1 MKKVLK
7 VVAVIV
13 AALVLLLGYGVYL
26 SLTKELPPEIV
37 IDGKEFST
45 GDTIQDLLDAGFVI
59 GNADR
64 EVYDVEQLEEIK
76 GKTYSAEFFYVG
88 KEGKK
93 GEFEDTGIIVSL
105 YNDSAVGCSF
115 SQGKIYS
122 FRYYLNSED
131 KSGKV
136 TINGIDFSGMDK
148 KEAVAAFE
156 EKEMSFDE
164 EKKEK
169 FFNGESASLYVD
181 SKDYFYIL
189 KEENGE
195 LYTIEVEKNI
205 Y

>member
-1 MKKVLK
+1 MGILRKMTPLGILK
-7 VVAVIV
+7 FW
-13 AALVLLLGYGVYL
+13 LH
-26 SLTKELPPEIV
+26 
-37 IDGKEFST
+37 
-45 GDTIQDLLDAGFVI
+45 
-59 GNADR
+59 
-64 EVYDVEQLEEIK
+64 
-76 GKTYSAEFFYVG
+76 FF
-88 KEGKK
+88 E
-93 GEFEDTGIIVSL
+93 
-105 YNDSAVGCSF
+105 
-115 SQGKIYS
+115 
-122 FRYYLNSED
+122 
-131 KSGKV
+131 KV